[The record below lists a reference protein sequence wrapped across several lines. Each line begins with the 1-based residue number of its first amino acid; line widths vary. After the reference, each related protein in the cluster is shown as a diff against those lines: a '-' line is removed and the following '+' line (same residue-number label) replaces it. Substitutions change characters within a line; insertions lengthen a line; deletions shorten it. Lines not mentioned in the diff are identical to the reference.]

1 MLITLDN
8 ISKSFGNRTLFDS
21 VSLRL
26 GARDRI
32 ALVGPNGA
40 GKTTLMEIVATGAG
54 QDSGSVTV
62 AKNVTIGY
70 LEQEAIE
77 LAAGTVLEAVM
88 SSSPQVAILEHRM
101 SVLEAAMADG
111 SEEHVDDLLAEYG
124 AVRDRYEHL
133 GGYSAESDARAVLG
147 GLGFKPEDADRNVN
161 EFSGGWQMRIALAR
175 LLMSSPDVLLLDE
188 PTNHLDLASVTW
200 LESFLRSYAGAVLLV
215 SHDRAFMDGLVTKV
229 ADLFNRGLMLY
240 QGNYTSF
247 LAQRE
252 THIEQLEIKRAAQL
266 KEIQHM
272 QVFVDRFRYKA
283 TKATAAQERM
293 SRIEKIKQELVEV
306 PPKQGKVKFAFPQPE
321 RTGDMVV
328 KLEGVSKA
336 FGENVV
342 YENLDLVVH
351 RGEKIALVG
360 PNGAGK
366 STLLKMLVGELAPD
380 AGVRTVGTHVSTAY
394 YAQHQLDALNLSG
407 TVFQEIDAVSPGWGQ
422 SEVRRL
428 LGAFLFVGSDVD
440 KKVSVLSGGER
451 ARLALAKML
460 VKPAPFLALDEP
472 SNHLDI
478 ASADVLEHALKHY
491 EGTLVFITH
500 DRHLIR
506 SVANRIIEVDNGK
519 VTVYP
524 DDYDYYLW
532 KKAKDATD
540 GDAGQDANSSKAP
553 RATVDLGGLPTATVS
568 GKRTKEDK
576 RREAEARNARYRAT
590 KGTRVTL
597 ASLEESLHAH
607 QAEHDALV
615 LQMADPEFYTQGAV
629 FDAALARYAELK
641 KLIPSVE
648 AEWLELAEQVA
659 AAEAAEMG

>member
-8 ISKSFGNRTLFDS
+8 VTKSFGDRTLFAGI
-21 VSLRL
+21 SLRL

-40 GKTTLMEIVATGAG
+40 GKTTLMEIIASGAG
-54 QDSGSVTV
+54 QDSGTVTIS
-62 AKNVTIGY
+62 KNVTIGY

-77 LAAGTVLEAVM
+77 LTQGTVLEAVM

-101 SVLEAAMADG
+101 AVLEQSLADA
-111 SEEHVDDLLAEYG
+111 SEEHQDQLLEEYG
-124 AVRDRYEHL
+124 RVREQYEHL
-133 GGYSAESDARAVLG
+133 GGYSAEADARAVLG
-147 GLGFKPEDADRNVN
+147 GLGFKPGDADRDVN

-200 LESFLRSYAGAVLLV
+200 LESFLKGYAGAVLLV

-229 ADLFNRGLMLY
+229 ADLFNRGLTLY
-240 QGNYTSF
+240 QGNYSSF

-252 THIEQLEIKRAAQL
+252 TYIEQLEVKRAAQL
-266 KEIQHM
+266 REIAHM

-283 TKATAAQERM
+283 TKAVAAQERM
-293 SRIEKIKQELVEV
+293 ARIEKIREELVEV
-306 PPKQGKVKFAFPQPE
+306 PPKQGRVNFTFPQPV

-328 KLEGVSKA
+328 KLSGVSKA
-336 FGENVV
+336 FGSNVV
-342 YENLDLVVH
+342 YRDLDLTIH

-366 STLLKMLVGELAPD
+366 STLLKMLVGALEPDTGTREL
-380 AGVRTVGTHVSTAY
+380 GTNVSTAY
-394 YAQHQLDALNLSG
+394 YAQHQLEALNLHS
-407 TVFQEIDAVSPGWGQ
+407 TVFAEIDAAAPGWGQ
-422 SEVRRL
+422 AEVRRL
-428 LGAFLFVGSDVD
+428 LGAFLFKGDDVN

-460 VKPAPFLALDEP
+460 VMPAPFLALDEP

-478 ASADVLEHALKHY
+478 ASADVLEHALQQY
-491 EGTLVFITH
+491 AGTLVFITH

-506 SVANRIIEVDNGK
+506 GVANRIIEVDGGR

-532 KKAKDATD
+532 KKAQSAPQEVAPAS
-540 GDAGQDANSSKAP
+540 GASASSRPSTASDVAVPAAP
-553 RATVDLGGLPTATVS
+553 AAP
-568 GKRTKEDK
+568 KRTKEDK
-576 RREAEARNARYRAT
+576 RREAEQRNARYRAT
-590 KGTRVTL
+590 KDLRKRLQSV
-597 ASLEESLHAH
+597 ESLLAER
-607 QAEHDALV
+607 QEEHDGLV
-615 LQMADPEFYTQGAV
+615 AKMAEPEFYTNSREFDGAME
-629 FDAALARYAELK
+629 RYTELK
-641 KLIPSVE
+641 RLIPTLE
-648 AEWLELAEQVA
+648 ADWIELAERVA
-659 AAEAAEMG
+659 ELEAAEEG